1 MKSKSSEKSFS
12 FYTQISSENE
22 ESVDANSIESSLQES
37 TNVISRKEVS
47 KFIDLANDY
56 PLAIRI
62 PKNVWKEGYTY
73 RVKDCFY
80 DDKGDFLYRV
90 PGLMTD
96 VERQQTQ

>member
-1 MKSKSSEKSFS
+1 M
-12 FYTQISSENE
+12 
-22 ESVDANSIESSLQES
+22 QES

-47 KFIDLANDY
+47 KFIDTVNDY

-62 PKNVWKEGYTY
+62 PKKAWKEGYTY

-90 PGLMTD
+90 PGLMAD
-96 VERQQTQ
+96 EDKEQNQ